1 MAPGFKLHINHTVRQ
16 CFSYPFSY
24 KTEITLLS
32 EERPGLK
39 LQLLPLTLHT
49 LSINRVPHLAGLQFQ
64 VKLTGDDDEA
74 FLLRAM
80 WRQNNLE
87 FLSSFFPLQAWPS
100 PCHGSP
106 GEEHW
111 GTFSLGLLFPGDW
124 LMSIYLS
131 VPWPLL
137 SISLLSTLM
146 THVFNTVSHSLSLS
160 FSQADYIRFSLS
172 STFSLLQLSHTRTF
186 TCTHTH
192 SLFLLTH
199 THTQS
204 LTESI
209 CLSLLLLQLTVP
221 PLSCLPARLPTWLF
235 QFLHLTMLLYSNLFG
250 SLTTS
255 GP

>member
-146 THVFNTVSHSLSLS
+146 THVFNTVSHSLSLV
-160 FSQADYIRFSLS
+160 LS
-172 STFSLLQLSHTRTF
+172 SWLYPFLSVIHLLSVAALAHSHIHL
-186 TCTHTH
+186 HTH
-192 SLFLLTH
+192 SLTLSPHSH
-199 THTQS
+199 THTIPHWIH
-204 LTESI
+204 L
-209 CLSLLLLQLTVP
+209 
-221 PLSCLPARLPTWLF
+221 PLSPSVAAHCSPLYHVCQPDYLPDCSSF
-235 QFLHLTMLLYSNLFG
+235 CI
-250 SLTTS
+250 
-255 GP
+255 

>member
-1 MAPGFKLHINHTVRQ
+1 
-16 CFSYPFSY
+16 
-24 KTEITLLS
+24 
-32 EERPGLK
+32 
-39 LQLLPLTLHT
+39 
-49 LSINRVPHLAGLQFQ
+49 
-64 VKLTGDDDEA
+64 
-74 FLLRAM
+74 
-80 WRQNNLE
+80 
-87 FLSSFFPLQAWPS
+87 
-100 PCHGSP
+100 
-106 GEEHW
+106 
-111 GTFSLGLLFPGDW
+111 
-124 LMSIYLS
+124 MSIYLS

-221 PLSCLPARLPTWLF
+221 PFIMSASQTTYLTVPVSAFNNATLFQSVWQLNDKWALSKSRLPPRLPS
-235 QFLHLTMLLYSNLFG
+235 HHM
-250 SLTTS
+250 
-255 GP
+255 GPCQKTFRNQTKYDI